1 MSPRRPDDPDPIA
14 ETPLAPDDRA
24 AMLEKLSEHMRPR
37 IRTLSDDRRNE
48 LKCRWDD
55 LRDQDTV
62 ESFTTK
68 AEELL
73 AALDAASPPD
83 SAKADEKTI
92 GGFLRPSPSSEAA
105 TASAGRGKELPAVLS
120 ELPPANWKT
129 DP

>member
-1 MSPRRPDDPDPIA
+1 MSPRHPDDPDPFA

-24 AMLEKLSEHMRPR
+24 AMLEQLSDHMRPR
-37 IRTLSDDRRNE
+37 VRTLGDDRRGE
-48 LKCRWDD
+48 LKTHWDE

-83 SAKADEKTI
+83 SAKADDEAI
-92 GGFLRPSPSSEAA
+92 GGFLRPSPSSGDA

-129 DP
+129 GP